1 MRSAARARN
10 SNAGLF
16 KKRFSDVFS
25 ENVGDF
31 GHPMNL
37 AIIPIIDIVVWFVT
51 LKRELQCIKQQCHSS
66 AGPLGL
72 AAGSCGPLICRGS

>member
-1 MRSAARARN
+1 MPEILMLVFLKR
-10 SNAGLF
+10 GLVMF
-16 KKRFSDVFS
+16 FS

>member
-1 MRSAARARN
+1 MRSAARARD
-10 SNAGLF
+10 SNAGFL
-16 KKRFSDVFS
+16 KRGLVMFFF

-66 AGPLGL
+66 VGPLGL
-72 AAGSCGPLICRGS
+72 SCWKLWATNL

>member
-1 MRSAARARN
+1 M
-10 SNAGLF
+10 
-16 KKRFSDVFS
+16 FS

-66 AGPLGL
+66 AGTTWP
-72 AAGSCGPLICRGS
+72 SCWKLWATNL

>member
-1 MRSAARARN
+1 MPEILMLS
-10 SNAGLF
+10 F

-25 ENVGDF
+25 ENMGDF

-51 LKRELQCIKQQCHSS
+51 LKRELQCIKQRSHGE
-66 AGPLGL
+66 AGVASTAWP
-72 AAGSCGPLICRGS
+72 

>member
-1 MRSAARARN
+1 M
-10 SNAGLF
+10 F
-16 KKRFSDVFS
+16 FS

-66 AGPLGL
+66 IAGPLGL
-72 AAGSCGPLICRGS
+72 SCWKLWATNL

>member
-10 SNAGLF
+10 SNANLGLVMF
-16 KKRFSDVFS
+16 F
-25 ENVGDF
+25 ENVRDF

-66 AGPLGL
+66 VGPLGL

>member
-1 MRSAARARN
+1 MPEI
-10 SNAGLF
+10 LMLVFF

-51 LKRELQCIKQQCHSS
+51 LKRELQCIKQQCHSE
-66 AGPLGL
+66 AGVASTAWP
-72 AAGSCGPLICRGS
+72 